1 MKTFMSIV
9 AMGLL
14 CTFGSAP
21 ANADCASVKTLEKQ
35 QAQAQKCADRARAG
49 NPCGRMQV
57 DKLVRRLDSY
67 TKRTARDTRN
77 CDAAAIT
84 AAQKKTDELKAALRS
99 NQKESL
105 KEKRARGRAAENQM
119 TLGFEFSRLSA
130 PGAEALKA
138 LEMGEAN
145 PPQGYPSPNKAM
157 RAARSLG
164 KLNAVKADCDG
175 KYKDVA
181 KLADKCR
188 RLKNGMKLMENFLE
202 ASGLATAKAKTARIQ
217 KMIKR
222 YRKYPAIA
230 AADYLYVTD
239 WDTSLKQDTKD
250 VAFLFK
256 AAGRPM
262 GADVMAQLIAA
273 RAEFLKA
280 VDEIAPT
287 VKPPKGH
294 KKNKKLYAAMKK
306 SWKGAKV
313 KIAKNGKVVE
323 VATKPLTAY
332 FSGNWKITT
341 NALGQP
347 LHRSQAAFTVYR
359 VPGEKFCR
367 RTYGVMGTNYIAQG
381 HLRRNKYE
389 KVGDGHF
396 VLKQFVFQKCK

>member
-1 MKTFMSIV
+1 MSIV
-9 AMGLL
+9 VICLL
-14 CTFGSAP
+14 CTIGNAP
-21 ANADCASVKTLEKQ
+21 ANADCRSLKPLEKL

-57 DKLVRRLDSY
+57 DKMVRRLDSY
-67 TKRTARDTRN
+67 TKRVARDSRN
-77 CDAAAIT
+77 CDAGTIA
-84 AAQKKTDELKAALRS
+84 AAQKKTDELKAAMRS

-105 KEKRARGRAAENQM
+105 GEKRARNRAAGNAM
-119 TLGFEFSRLSA
+119 SLTYEFSNRSRA
-130 PGAEALKA
+130 GAEALKA
-138 LEMGEAN
+138 LEMGEAK
-145 PPQGYPSPNKAM
+145 PPQGYPSPNKAI
-157 RAARSLG
+157 RAARALG
-164 KLNAVKADCDG
+164 KLNAVKADCNG
-175 KYKDVA
+175 KYKGIA

-202 ASGLATAKAKTARIQ
+202 ASALATAKAKTARIL
-217 KMIKR
+217 KMLKR

-230 AADYLYVTD
+230 AADWLYITD

-262 GADVMAQLIAA
+262 GADVMAPHKAA
-273 RAEFLKA
+273 RTEFLKA
-280 VDEIAPT
+280 VNKIEPT

-294 KKNKKLYAAMKK
+294 KKNRKLYAAIKK

-313 KIAKNGKVVE
+313 KIAKKGKVVE
-323 VATKPLTAY
+323 VTTKPLTAY
-332 FSGNWKITT
+332 FSGKWKITT

-367 RTYGVMGTNYIAQG
+367 RTYGTMGANYVAQG
-381 HLRRNKYE
+381 HLGRNRYE

-396 VLKQFVFQKCK
+396 VLKHFVFTKCK